1 MPQNSIRRARQLCFV
16 RHACVCS
23 RACVRAR
30 APIASPVL
38 PLNPLQKL
46 AWNGIPHNYRSS
58 AWKIML
64 GFMPAQE
71 QRREVGMCC
80 ETLNPKP

>member
-1 MPQNSIRRARQLCFV
+1 M
-16 RHACVCS
+16 
-23 RACVRAR
+23 RAR
-30 APIASPVL
+30 ALVAFPAL

-71 QRREVGMCC
+71 QRREVVMRC